1 MSELPFT
8 GERFVPSERGR
19 IAYEHYHRYAT
30 CLDAAK
36 GKVVLDVASGEGYG
50 AALLAGSAKKVI
62 GVEIDPACVR
72 HARKAYGDLANLS
85 FVVGD
90 CRSIP
95 LKDKTVDLITSFE
108 TIEHVERQD
117 EMIREFVRLLRPDGL
132 LIVSSPD
139 RQNYSEKTGYKNPFH
154 VHELAHGQFVRLFQK
169 QFRYVRVFR
178 QRLGTASFILP
189 DASVAPKTLQSFMIG
204 DHGIGAGSRPLS
216 DSVYSIVVCSQN
228 EGASNSFSPSVHLDP
243 DDDLFLQH
251 EGELQAFSAERK
263 RFVTVEQSNAAMT
276 HALNLVTSA
285 RVDLEHRLD
294 QANQLTARLE
304 ETRTELSK
312 QLAAA
317 SAHAAHATNQ
327 INELAATRAD
337 LTQQIEKISLKVR
350 QFENKAQDAEARAQ
364 QQSELTR
371 QFELKAQDAE
381 ARAQQQS
388 ALTRSFELKAQDAE
402 ARAQQQSELTRQF
415 ELKAQD
421 AEGRAQQ
428 QSELTRQFELKAQDA
443 ETRAQQQTEL
453 TLEVEL
459 RAEYA
464 ESTVR
469 EQSDLAR
476 EAKLRAQDAEARV
489 QQLLNLV
496 RQLELQAEDTES
508 RAKQQE
514 EALIRELEPLRANR
528 NGAAVLRDAS
538 RQMFRQQSAT
548 IRRLTEE
555 NKVLRQRINQI
566 SRLAQYIP
574 SAFRHPLKLLLF
586 RSTTPD

>member
-19 IAYEHYHRYAT
+19 IAYEHYHRYAM
-30 CLDAAK
+30 CLDAAN

-50 AALLAGSAKKVI
+50 AALLAGRAKRVI
-62 GVEIDPACVR
+62 GVEIDPVSVR
-72 HARKAYGDLANLS
+72 HARNAYGDLPNLS
-85 FVVGD
+85 FVVSD
-90 CRSIP
+90 CRSMP
-95 LKDKTVDLITSFE
+95 LKSKSIDLITSFE
-108 TIEHVERQD
+108 TIEHIERQD
-117 EMIREFVRLLRPDGL
+117 EMIREFVRLLRPNGL

-189 DASVAPKTLQSFMIG
+189 DASAGPKTLQSFMIG
-204 DHGIGAGSRPLS
+204 DHGVGAGSRPLS
-216 DSVYSIVVCSQN
+216 DSVYSIVVCGQN
-228 EGASNSFSPSVHLDP
+228 EDASNSFSPSVHLDP
-243 DDDLFLQH
+243 DDDLFLQQ

-263 RFVTVEQSNAAMT
+263 RFATVEQSNAAMT

-371 QFELKAQDAE
+371 QFEL
-381 ARAQQQS
+381 
-388 ALTRSFELKAQDAE
+388 
-402 ARAQQQSELTRQF
+402 
-415 ELKAQD
+415 
-421 AEGRAQQ
+421 
-428 QSELTRQFELKAQDA
+428 
-443 ETRAQQQTEL
+443 
-453 TLEVEL
+453 

-496 RQLELQAEDTES
+496 RQLELQAEATER

-528 NGAAVLRDAS
+528 NEAAVLRDAS

-548 IRRLTEE
+548 IRRLSEE

-566 SRLAQYIP
+566 SRLAQYIS